1 MKTNNKDKGY
11 APKSWNFDEEVTE
24 VFADMLERSIP
35 QYTTMRDLVAT
46 IVKDNIGDYQTV
58 IDIGCSNGIGIEHV
72 MKNNPNKC
80 DYIGYEISQ
89 PMVDSARNRFTYDNK
104 VRIFKNDLVK
114 DRMFEHASYNVKIIM
129 SVLTLMFIPIEHRQ
143 QVIADCYNALPKGGI
158 FIVVEKILG
167 ETSDLNNMYNKA
179 YYQMKQDNGYT
190 QEEIDR
196 KKMSLEGVLVPLTG
210 KFNEQ
215 LIKSA
220 GFKYIDCFW
229 RWMNFAGWIAV
240 K

>member
-1 MKTNNKDKGY
+1 MITLSEAAVTEIKRIIEESIDGEDPYLRVAIEGGGCSGFQYKLGFIE
-11 APKSWNFDEEVTE
+11 PEGFDE
-24 VFADMLERSIP
+24 
-35 QYTTMRDLVAT
+35 
-46 IVKDNIGDYQTV
+46 QT
-58 IDIGCSNGIGIEHV
+58 DA
-72 MKNNPNKC
+72 K
-80 DYIGYEISQ
+80 YEQ
-89 PMVDSARNRFTYDNK
+89 D
-104 VRIFKNDLVK
+104 
-114 DRMFEHASYNVKIIM
+114 
-129 SVLTLMFIPIEHRQ
+129 
-143 QVIADCYNALPKGGI
+143 GI

-196 KKMSLEGVLVPLTG
+196 RKMSLEGVLVPLTG

-229 RWMNFAGWIAV
+229 RWMNFAGWIAI